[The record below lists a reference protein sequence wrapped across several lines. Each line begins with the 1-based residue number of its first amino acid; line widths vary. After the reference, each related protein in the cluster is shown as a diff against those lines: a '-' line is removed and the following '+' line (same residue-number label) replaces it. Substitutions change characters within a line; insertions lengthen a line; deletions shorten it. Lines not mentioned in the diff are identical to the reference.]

1 MLVGS
6 LMAMG
11 LIHVAQLSGI
21 VGDREAGA
29 SARYF
34 RGVLELVQ
42 ERYVDPEKVQVD
54 EMTRDALRGMMR
66 GLDPHSGFLRASD
79 YEHLREDLDS
89 KFGGIGIQI
98 EYREGYV
105 VVIAPIANTPGE
117 RAGILR
123 GDRVL
128 AVDGESMV
136 GQTINEVIDRMRGA
150 PGTTVDVTFERPG
163 QDEPVEVSVE
173 REVIK
178 VESVPEALM
187 IEPGIGYVR
196 IAQFAEPTAAES
208 YAAIDGLME
217 QGMASLIIDVR
228 NNPGGLLHAAAD
240 VLEPFFPRG
249 ELMIYTEGRL
259 PTDRD
264 EFRSANAGEVW
275 GFPVVVLINSGS
287 ASAAEILAGALQDTD
302 RAWVVGEQSFG
313 KGSVQTV
320 LQLREGEA
328 LRLTTARYYTPS
340 GVTIHEVGVTPDEE
354 IAMSPEDD
362 LNVALQRNRPDLNDP
377 VEFEERF
384 GMAPVEDVQLAAAI
398 AHLQGP
404 AEAAEAE

>member
-1 MLVGS
+1 
-6 LMAMG
+6 MAMG
-11 LIHVAQLSGI
+11 LIHVAQLSG
-21 VGDREAGA
+21 VLGDREAGA
-29 SARYF
+29 ASRYY

-42 ERYVDPEKVQVD
+42 ERYVDPAKV
-54 EMTRDALRGMMR
+54 EANELTRDALRGMLR

-136 GQTINEVIDRMRGA
+136 GQSINDVVDRMRGA
-150 PGTTVDVTFERPG
+150 PGTPVEVTFERPG
-163 QDEPVEVSVE
+163 EEEPVEVLVN
-173 REVIK
+173 REIIK

-187 IEPGIGYVR
+187 LEPGIGYVR
-196 IAQFAEPTAAES
+196 IAQFSEPTADES
-208 YAAIDGLME
+208 ARAIRELRE
-217 QGMASLIIDVR
+217 QGMESLIIDVR

-259 PTDRD
+259 PTDR
-264 EFRSANAGEVW
+264 EEYRSAHAGPVW
-275 GFPVVVLINSGS
+275 DFPIVVLINNGS
-287 ASAAEILAGALQDTD
+287 ASAAEILAGALKDTG
-302 RAWVVGEQSFG
+302 RAWVIGEQSFG

-320 LQLREGEA
+320 LPLREGEA

-340 GVTIHEVGVTPDEE
+340 GVTIHEVGVSPNQE
-354 IAMSPEDD
+354 IVMSPEDD
-362 LNVALQRNRPDLNDP
+362 LNVALQRNRPDLEDP
-377 VEFEERF
+377 AEFEERF
-384 GMAPVEDVQLAAAI
+384 GMTPVEDVQLAAALEYLR
-398 AHLQGP
+398 AGP
-404 AEAAEAE
+404 TAAAEAP